1 MRHRLKGFNVM
12 SEINTGEMPEPLVA
26 PGDPAMATVHDLRAL
41 VYTVPEVAQLL
52 TISRNTAYA
61 MVRDGQIPARKLGT
75 RWVVPRK
82 AFHAWLDATPSPD
95 DIATLPTAQNWR

>member
-1 MRHRLKGFNVM
+1 M
-12 SEINTGEMPEPLVA
+12 SAVQIIEPD
-26 PGDPAMATVHDLRAL
+26 DPPMATVHDLRAL

-52 TISRNTAYA
+52 TVSRNTAYA
-61 MVRDGQIPARKLGT
+61 MVRAGHIPARRLGT

-95 DIATLPTAQNWR
+95 DLATLATPQNWS